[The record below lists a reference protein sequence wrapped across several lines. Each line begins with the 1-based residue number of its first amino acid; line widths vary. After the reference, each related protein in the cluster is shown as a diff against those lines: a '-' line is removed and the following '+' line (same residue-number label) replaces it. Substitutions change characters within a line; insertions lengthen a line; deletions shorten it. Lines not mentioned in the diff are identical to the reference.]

1 MSTGERWQGE
11 KDARITRNFLT
22 HQTHLGYISRCSF
35 DFMWFFLFPPAK
47 RYGLK
52 PKRHIHAAVLPFLL
66 FVIGCLLILSPT
78 HSTAQGSQSWWGS
91 DRWWDWSDYRGS
103 LGVRFWMPKL
113 ASGSITWIGKE
124 HDLLG
129 AGEENKLG
137 GYNFIPNPDY
147 FKEMWFTLYI
157 DRLALRFNFQED
169 HKFNGMIGTGAFAPY
184 QVSPLA
190 PWDPFNPQKI
200 PDDPQR
206 FSELDV
212 GWTRFGLDL
221 DLVRYPFLRAGIN
234 LDRHYEAPIFV
245 NRKEIDSATAR
256 MIKSGA
262 IDPSIPDFIY
272 IYAAFYDGNVQKF
285 TTGQPP
291 VTIGLHATAI
301 PGRIRG
307 IPLTAQARIR
317 IPMPLLKHLIQ
328 LKSEARVTEWEVSA
342 GLRPAVWHTSLYG
355 FSTFSMGLEAG
366 FRSTYLDMTLDD
378 AKWAVKAH
386 WQGLFVQV
394 GLYY

>member
-1 MSTGERWQGE
+1 M
-11 KDARITRNFLT
+11 
-22 HQTHLGYISRCSF
+22 
-35 DFMWFFLFPPAK
+35 
-47 RYGLK
+47 K

-66 FVIGCLLILSPT
+66 FVIGCFLILSPT
-78 HSTAQGSQSWWGS
+78 HSEAQGSQSWWGS

-129 AGEENKLG
+129 
-137 GYNFIPNPDY
+137 GYNFLKPDY

-169 HKFNGMIGTGAFAPY
+169 HKFNGMIGTGAFAPW

-190 PWDPFNPQKI
+190 DWNLKPTI
-200 PDDPQR
+200 DDPQR

-245 NRKEIDSATAR
+245 NRQDIDSLNSKGVWVT
-256 MIKSGA
+256 
-262 IDPSIPDFIY
+262 DPEFPVDMHFADY
-272 IYAAFYDGNVQKF
+272 NAEYPGQVQRF

-317 IPMPLLKHLIQ
+317 IPMPFIKQLLKI
-328 LKSEARVTEWEVSA
+328 KSEARVTEWEVSA

>member
-1 MSTGERWQGE
+1 
-11 KDARITRNFLT
+11 
-22 HQTHLGYISRCSF
+22 
-35 DFMWFFLFPPAK
+35 
-47 RYGLK
+47 
-52 PKRHIHAAVLPFLL
+52 
-66 FVIGCLLILSPT
+66 
-78 HSTAQGSQSWWGS
+78 
-91 DRWWDWSDYRGS
+91 
-103 LGVRFWMPKL
+103 MPKL

-129 AGEENKLG
+129 AGDKTLG
-137 GYNFIPNPDY
+137 GYNFLPKPDY
-147 FKEMWFTLYI
+147 FKELWFTLYI

-169 HKFNGMIGTGAFAPY
+169 HKFNGMIGTMAFAPI
-184 QVSPLA
+184 QVNPLV
-190 PWDPFNPQKI
+190 PWDTPNPTI
-200 PDDPQR
+200 VDPER

-221 DLVRYPFLRAGIN
+221 DLVRYPFLRVGIN

-245 NRKEIDSATAR
+245 NRQDIENATAVWT
-256 MIKSGA
+256 IIGT
-262 IDPSIPDFIY
+262 DPSYNYPYWGYRIFYD
-272 IYAAFYDGNVQKF
+272 YDGNKGPDPRVQRF

-317 IPMPLLKHLIQ
+317 IPMPFIKQLLQI
-328 LKSEARVTEWEVSA
+328 KSEARVTEWEVSA

>member
-1 MSTGERWQGE
+1 
-11 KDARITRNFLT
+11 
-22 HQTHLGYISRCSF
+22 
-35 DFMWFFLFPPAK
+35 
-47 RYGLK
+47 LK

-66 FVIGCLLILSPT
+66 FVIGCLLIFSPT

-129 AGEENKLG
+129 
-137 GYNFIPNPDY
+137 GYNFIPKPDY

-157 DRLALRFNFQED
+157 DRLAMRFNFQED
-169 HKFNGMIGTGAFAPY
+169 HKFNGMIGTGAFAPGE
-184 QVSPLA
+184 VA
-190 PWDPFNPQKI
+190 PVRYPDPHPSTDQI
-200 PDDPQR
+200 PDPQR

-245 NRKEIDSATAR
+245 NRQDISSLIGVAGTLPYY
-256 MIKSGA
+256 
-262 IDPSIPDFIY
+262 DPSSGLYYYLYSALYEPS
-272 IYAAFYDGNVQKF
+272 YDKDGNLISVPNVQKF
-285 TTGQPP
+285 TTHQPP

-317 IPMPLLKHLIQ
+317 IPMPLLKQ
-328 LKSEARVTEWEVSA
+328 LLQIKSEARVTEWEVSA

>member
-1 MSTGERWQGE
+1 
-11 KDARITRNFLT
+11 
-22 HQTHLGYISRCSF
+22 
-35 DFMWFFLFPPAK
+35 
-47 RYGLK
+47 
-52 PKRHIHAAVLPFLL
+52 
-66 FVIGCLLILSPT
+66 
-78 HSTAQGSQSWWGS
+78 
-91 DRWWDWSDYRGS
+91 
-103 LGVRFWMPKL
+103 MPKL

-129 AGEENKLG
+129 
-137 GYNFIPNPDY
+137 GYNFLPKPDY

-169 HKFNGMIGTGAFAPY
+169 HKFNGMIGTGAFAPGEIAP
-184 QVSPLA
+184 VLIP
-190 PWDPFNPQKI
+190 PWDQPDNIGPI
-200 PDDPQR
+200 PDPQR

-221 DLVRYPFLRAGIN
+221 DLVRYPFLRVGIN

-245 NRKEIDSATAR
+245 NRQDIGSLTGKAD
-256 MIKSGA
+256 
-262 IDPSIPDFIY
+262 Y
-272 IYAAFYDGNVQKF
+272 ISDGTKYYWVYSAFYDYVEGYEGPDPRVQRF

-291 VTIGLHATAI
+291 VTVGIHATVI

-342 GLRPAVWHTSLYG
+342 GLRPAVWQTSLYG

>member
-1 MSTGERWQGE
+1 MR
-11 KDARITRNFLT
+11 
-22 HQTHLGYISRCSF
+22 
-35 DFMWFFLFPPAK
+35 FFLLVPAK

-66 FVIGCLLILSPT
+66 FVIGCFLILSPT

-129 AGEENKLG
+129 
-137 GYNFIPNPDY
+137 GYNFLPKPDY

-169 HKFNGMIGTGAFAPY
+169 HKFNGMIGTGAF
-184 QVSPLA
+184 SPSDVEPVA
-190 PWDPFNPQKI
+190 VPPNNTPVKTDSI
-200 PDDPQR
+200 PDPQR

-234 LDRHYEAPIFV
+234 FDRHYEAPIFV
-245 NRKEIDSATAR
+245 NRHDIESVTGVPFALGYEGNTTWYLYEVYYDYLKDYI
-256 MIKSGA
+256 GP
-262 IDPSIPDFIY
+262 DPR
-272 IYAAFYDGNVQKF
+272 VQRF

-317 IPMPLLKHLIQ
+317 IPMPLLKQ
-328 LKSEARVTEWEVSA
+328 LLQIKSEARVTEWEVSA

-386 WQGLFVQV
+386 WQGVFVQV

>member
-1 MSTGERWQGE
+1 
-11 KDARITRNFLT
+11 
-22 HQTHLGYISRCSF
+22 
-35 DFMWFFLFPPAK
+35 MWFFLLPPAK

-66 FVIGCLLILSPT
+66 FVIGCFLILSPT

-91 DRWWDWSDYRGS
+91 DHWWDWSDYRGS

-113 ASGSITWIGKE
+113 ASGSVTSTGKE
-124 HDLLG
+124 RDL
-129 AGEENKLG
+129 LG
-137 GYNFIPNPDY
+137 GYNFLPKPDY

-169 HKFNGMIGTGAFAPY
+169 HKFNGLIGTGAFTPSEVAPVPY
-184 QVSPLA
+184 PGVH
-190 PWDPFNPQKI
+190 DPTRII
-200 PDDPQR
+200 PYPQR

-234 LDRHYEAPIFV
+234 FDRHYEAPIFV
-245 NRKEIDSATAR
+245 NRQDIENLTGLA
-256 MIKSGA
+256 
-262 IDPSIPDFIY
+262 PDLY
-272 IYAAFYDGNVQKF
+272 YEPTTEKYYWVYLAFYGGYVQKF

-307 IPLTAQARIR
+307 IPLTVEARIR
-317 IPMPLLKHLIQ
+317 IPMPLIKQ
-328 LKSEARVTEWEVSA
+328 LLQIKSEARVTEWEVSA

-355 FSTFSMGLEAG
+355 FSTFSMGLDAG
-366 FRSTYLDMTLDD
+366 FRSSYLDMTVDD
-378 AKWAVKAH
+378 GKWAVKAH